1 MSITSNVIKLGMY
14 SKSGGDSRINGY
26 DTENNMDIVRQS
38 LGICPQ
44 HNMLFPELTVGEHF
58 TMFGMVSTPWTLPWI
73 HYTRP
78 LKANN
83 RKEKYSLYS

>member
-58 TMFGMVSTPWTLPWI
+58 TMFGMVSTP
-73 HYTRP
+73 
-78 LKANN
+78 
-83 RKEKYSLYS
+83 